1 MARSVNKVILIG
13 NIGRDAE
20 TKFTPTGQARTIFSI
35 ATTRQWKDRQ
45 TGENKE
51 QTDWHNIVAWGKE
64 RVAEY
69 LKKGKQVYIEGRLTT
84 RSYENNEGKTSYIT
98 EVVVDDIV
106 LLGSGGGGGGG
117 YDEGSSHSG
126 GQSRQE
132 RGASGPADSP
142 SNYSATDDDI
152 PF

>member
-13 NIGRDAE
+13 NLGRDAE
-20 TKFTPTGQARTIFSI
+20 TKFTPSGQARTTFSI
-35 ATTRQWKDRQ
+35 ATTRQWRDRQ

-69 LKKGKQVYIEGRLTT
+69 LKKGKHIYVEGRLTT
-84 RSYENNEGKTSYIT
+84 RSYENNEGKTQYIT
-98 EVVVDDIV
+98 EVIADDIV
-106 LLGSGGGGGGG
+106 LLGGGGDDGG
-117 YDEGSSHSG
+117 YSGG
-126 GQSRQE
+126 GQSRQD
-132 RGASGPADSP
+132 RSADMGSQDHGSNFSAS
-142 SNYSATDDDI
+142 DDDI

>member
-13 NIGRDAE
+13 NLGRDAE
-20 TKFTPTGQARTIFSI
+20 TKFTPSGQARTTFSI
-35 ATTRQWKDRQ
+35 ATTRQWRDRQ

-69 LKKGKQVYIEGRLTT
+69 LKKGKHIYVEGRLTT
-84 RSYENNEGKTSYIT
+84 RSYENNEGKTQYIT
-98 EVVVDDIV
+98 EVVADDIV
-106 LLGSGGGGGGG
+106 LLGGGGDDGG
-117 YDEGSSHSG
+117 YSGG

-132 RGASGPADSP
+132 RTSEMGSQETGSNFAAS
-142 SNYSATDDDI
+142 DDDI

>member
-20 TKFTPTGQARTIFSI
+20 TKFTPSGQARTTFSI

-69 LKKGKQVYIEGRLTT
+69 LKKGKQVYVEGRLTT
-84 RSYENNEGKTSYIT
+84 RSYENNEGKTTYIT

-106 LLGSGGGGGGG
+106 LLGGGGGS
-117 YDEGSSHSG
+117 DEGFGYSG
-126 GQSRQE
+126 GQGRQE
-132 RGASGPADSP
+132 RGAGNPPDS
-142 SNYSATDDDI
+142 SSSYSATDDDI

>member
-1 MARSVNKVILIG
+1 MARSVNKVMLIG
-13 NIGRDAE
+13 NLGRDAE
-20 TKFTPTGQARTIFSI
+20 TKFTPSGQARTTFSI

-69 LKKGKQVYIEGRLTT
+69 LKKGKQIYVEGRLTT
-84 RSYENNEGKTSYIT
+84 RSYENNEGKTTYIT

-106 LLGSGGGGGGG
+106 LLGGGGG
-117 YDEGSSHSG
+117 DEGGSYSG
-126 GQSRQE
+126 GQGRHD
-132 RGASGPADSP
+132 RGGDMGGPADQS
-142 SNYSATDDDI
+142 SNFSASDDDI

>member
-13 NIGRDAE
+13 NLGRDAE
-20 TKFTPTGQARTIFSI
+20 TKFTPSGQARTTFSI

-69 LKKGKQVYIEGRLTT
+69 LKKGKHVYVEGRLTT
-84 RSYENNEGKTSYIT
+84 RSYENNEGKTVYVT
-98 EVVVDDIV
+98 EVIADDIM
-106 LLGSGGGGGGG
+106 LLGGGGGEEGG
-117 YDEGSSHSG
+117 YSG
-126 GQSRQE
+126 GGYSRQE
-132 RGASGPADSP
+132 RGGSTAAQDDGPNFSAS
-142 SNYSATDDDI
+142 DDDI

>member
-1 MARSVNKVILIG
+1 MLIG
-13 NIGRDAE
+13 NLGRDAE
-20 TKFTPTGQARTIFSI
+20 TKFTPSGQARTTFSI

-69 LKKGKQVYIEGRLTT
+69 LKKGKQIYVEGRLTT
-84 RSYENNEGKTSYIT
+84 RSYENNEGKTTYIT

-106 LLGSGGGGGGG
+106 LLGGGGG
-117 YDEGSSHSG
+117 DEGGSYSG
-126 GQSRQE
+126 GQGRHD
-132 RGASGPADSP
+132 RGGDMGGPADQS
-142 SNYSATDDDI
+142 SNFSASDDDI

>member
-13 NIGRDAE
+13 NLGRDAE
-20 TKFTPTGQARTIFSI
+20 TKFTPSGQARTTFSI

-69 LKKGKQVYIEGRLTT
+69 LKKGKHVYVEGRLTT
-84 RSYENNEGKTSYIT
+84 RSYENNEGKTVYVT
-98 EVVVDDIV
+98 EVIADDIM
-106 LLGSGGGGGGG
+106 LLGGGGGEEGSYSGGG
-117 YDEGSSHSG
+117 Y
-126 GQSRQE
+126 SRQE
-132 RGASGPADSP
+132 RGGSTAAQDDGPNFSAS
-142 SNYSATDDDI
+142 DDDI

>member
-13 NIGRDAE
+13 NLGRDAE
-20 TKFTPTGQARTIFSI
+20 TKFTPSGQARTTFSI
-35 ATTRQWKDRQ
+35 ATTRQWRDRQ

-69 LKKGKQVYIEGRLTT
+69 LKKGKHIYVEGRLTT
-84 RSYENNEGKTSYIT
+84 RSYENNEGKTQYIT
-98 EVVVDDIV
+98 EVIADDIV
-106 LLGSGGGGGGG
+106 LLGGGGDDGG
-117 YDEGSSHSG
+117 YSGG
-126 GQSRQE
+126 GQSRQD
-132 RGASGPADSP
+132 RSSDMGSQDHGSNFSAS
-142 SNYSATDDDI
+142 DDDI